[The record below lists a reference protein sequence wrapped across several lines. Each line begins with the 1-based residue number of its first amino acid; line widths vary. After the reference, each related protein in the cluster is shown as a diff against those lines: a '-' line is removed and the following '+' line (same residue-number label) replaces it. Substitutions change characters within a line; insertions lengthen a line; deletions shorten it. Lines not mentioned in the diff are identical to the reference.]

1 MNVVSVVT
9 LNRMHPRLT
18 NVSTS
23 LIELKAKPA
32 LTVFRAAARSSSAN
46 LIAASSF
53 KTLPFNLGF
62 EI

>member
-1 MNVVSVVT
+1 MNAVSVVT

-32 LTVFRAAARSSSAN
+32 LTVLRAAARSSSAN

-53 KTLPFNLGF
+53 NTLPFNLGF